1 MKKFF
6 RIFIK
11 ERIKYIG
18 ITAALIFLF
27 AVTTML
33 MGMPARALE
42 YPLGLCAFVG
52 MLIFAADYLHMWGK
66 YKGRGDLESISF
78 SVIDSMPEAQSEEAK
93 EYQRAIRLLGKEH
106 RDFAYESRLKYEN
119 MMDYYTVW
127 AHQIKTPISSMKL
140 SLRGEDSDLARK
152 LSAELFRIEQYV
164 NMALAYLRLDSQS
177 TDYVFRECDMDEL
190 IKKSAKKFAAEFI
203 SRKLTLSYE
212 PAEITVV
219 SDSKWLGFV
228 LEQLISNALKYTRE
242 GGIKIYFEQDRTL
255 VIEDSGIG
263 IAPEDLPRIFEKG
276 YTGYNG
282 RRDTNASGIGLYLC
296 KRICDNLEVGISAES
311 EVAKGTRMCLDFSQ
325 YGLSPE

>member
-6 RIFIK
+6 RIFLK

-18 ITAALIFLF
+18 ITAALLLLF
-27 AVTTML
+27 AATTLL
-33 MGMPARALE
+33 MGLPVKALA
-42 YPLGLCAFVG
+42 YPLALCAFVG
-52 MLIFAADYLHMWGK
+52 TLIFAADYLHMWGK
-66 YKGRGDLESISF
+66 YKRRGDPASISF

-106 RDFAYESRLKYEN
+106 RDFVYESQRKYEN

-164 NMALAYLRLDSQS
+164 NMALAYLRLDSES

-190 IKKSAKKFAAEFI
+190 IKKSAKKFASEFI
-203 SRKLTLSYE
+203 GRRLSLSYE
-212 PAEITVV
+212 PAEITVI
-219 SDSKWLGFV
+219 SDPKWLGFV

-242 GGIKIYFEQDRTL
+242 GGIKIYFEQPKTL

-311 EVAKGTRMCLDFSQ
+311 RVAEGTKMRLDFSQ
-325 YGLSPE
+325 YGITPE

>member
-1 MKKFF
+1 MKNFF

-18 ITAALIFLF
+18 ITATLLLLF
-27 AVTTML
+27 AVTTLL
-33 MGMPARALE
+33 MGLPVRALG
-42 YPLGLCAFVG
+42 YPLGLCCFVG
-52 MLIFAADYLHMWGK
+52 VLILATDYVYARDT
-66 YKGRGDLESISF
+66 YKKRGNLESISF

-93 EYQRAIRLLGKEH
+93 EYQRAIRLLGNEH
-106 RDFAYESRLKYEN
+106 RDFAYGAEQKYEN
-119 MMDYYTVW
+119 MVDYYTVW

-140 SLRGEDSDLARK
+140 SLRGEDSSLARK

-190 IKKSAKKFAAEFI
+190 IKKSAKKFASEFI

-228 LEQLISNALKYTRE
+228 LEQLISNALKYTKE
-242 GGIKIYFEQDRTL
+242 GGIKIYFEQPGIL

-263 IAPEDLPRIFEKG
+263 IAPEDVPRIFEKG

-282 RRDTNASGIGLYLC
+282 RRDANASGIGLYLC

-311 EVAKGTRMCLDFSQ
+311 EVARGTKISLDFSQ
-325 YGLSPE
+325 YGLKAE